1 MKKEIYQVDKLLKLF
16 LTVLLLAT
24 VTPSFSQTDGAR
36 EAQEKHFALQ
46 RELKGVFQIQMVGVR
61 TKPAIST
68 DLYEMVMNKQ
78 QQSTQSVFM
87 YNDIIRI
94 VVLSKDAVLNGE
106 LFGDEDIIV
115 YTNL

>member
-68 DLYEMVMNKQ
+68 DLYERVVKEQ
-78 QQSTQSVFM
+78 LQSATAVFM
-87 YNDIIRI
+87 YNENMRI
-94 VVLSKDAVLNGE
+94 VVLSRDAVSKGE
-106 LFGDEDIIV
+106 LFSDEEIIF